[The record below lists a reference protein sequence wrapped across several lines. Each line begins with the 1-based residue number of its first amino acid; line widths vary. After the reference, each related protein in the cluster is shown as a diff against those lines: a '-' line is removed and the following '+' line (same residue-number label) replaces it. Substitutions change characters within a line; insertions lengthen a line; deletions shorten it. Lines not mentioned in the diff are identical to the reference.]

1 MSDLSTEE
9 KEKNEK
15 SLKARFVLNQG
26 TYMGLALAAVY
37 LFVHLV
43 GMMDSF
49 LQNVLS
55 WIVFIG
61 FIHFSMVRYRENF
74 LGGYLSYGQ
83 GVWMGTR
90 MGMLAGIIIGA
101 WMFLYMKVIN
111 PGFTEELI
119 VQMQETYLAMGMSE
133 NEVAQ
138 MEDLFTLVTNPVLM
152 IFSGIFGV
160 GFTALIFSLII
171 AIFQRRKDDPFS
183 DAMKNIE

>member
-9 KEKNEK
+9 EKKNSK
-15 SLKARFVLNQG
+15 RLRARFVLNQG
-26 TYMGLALAAVY
+26 TFMGLSLAAVY

-55 WIVFIG
+55 WMVFIG

-90 MGMLAGIIIGA
+90 MGMLAGIIVGA

-111 PGFTEELI
+111 PGYTDEMI

-138 MEDLFTLVTNPVLM
+138 MENIFSLVTNPVLM
-152 IFSGIFGV
+152 IFSGILGV
-160 GFTALIFSLII
+160 GLTALIFSLII
-171 AIFQRRKDDPFS
+171 AIFQRRREDPFS

>member
-1 MSDLSTEE
+1 MSSLSTEE
-9 KEKNEK
+9 KEKSEK
-15 SLKARFVLNQG
+15 SFKARFVLNQG
-26 TYMGLALAAVY
+26 TFMGLALVAVY
-37 LFVHLV
+37 MFTHLL

-55 WIVFIG
+55 WIVFIT
-61 FIHFSMVRYRENF
+61 FIHLSMVRYRDNY
-74 LGGYLSYGQ
+74 LDGNLSYGQ
-83 GVWMGTR
+83 GVWLGTR

-111 PGFTEELI
+111 PAYTQDLI
-119 VQMQETYLAMGMSE
+119 IQMQETYLAMGMSE

-138 MEDLFTLVTNPVLM
+138 MEGMFSLVANPVLM

-160 GFTALIFSLII
+160 GGTALIFSLII

-183 DAMKNIE
+183 DAMKNID